1 MNVFN
6 LLIKNIKKKGT
17 RLVLLIDPDKK
28 NKHKIDRLVEGAN
41 SSNLEA
47 IFVGGSLI
55 MDSGY
60 HRRVKIIK
68 EKSKIPVILFPGSV
82 NQINKYFDAVLF
94 MSLISGRN
102 PQFLIGDQVVAAP
115 IIKDIGVETI
125 STGYMLL
132 GSNSMTSAVSFMSN
146 TRPIPSNRVDIAVA
160 HALAGQYLGL
170 QSLYLEAGSGA
181 EDHIPLDIIREV
193 SKNIN
198 IPLIIGGGI
207 KSKENIVEISKAGAS
222 LIVVSSAF
230 EESIDNILKL
240 SSALK
245 V

>member
-1 MNVFN
+1 
-6 LLIKNIKKKGT
+6 
-17 RLVLLIDPDKK
+17 
-28 NKHKIDRLVEGAN
+28 
-41 SSNLEA
+41 
-47 IFVGGSLI
+47 
-55 MDSGY
+55 
-60 HRRVKIIK
+60 
-68 EKSKIPVILFPGSV
+68 
-82 NQINKYFDAVLF
+82 

-102 PQFLIGDQVVAAP
+102 PQFLIGDQVIAAP
-115 IIKDIGVETI
+115 IIKDIGIETI

-132 GSNSMTSAVSFMSN
+132 GSNNMTSAVSFMSN

-181 EDHIPLDIIREV
+181 NNHIPLDVIREI
-193 SKNIN
+193 SKNVN

-207 KSKENIVEISKAGAS
+207 SSAKDIVAISKAGAS

-230 EESIDNILKL
+230 EDSIDNISKF